1 MFRQIAICQI
11 IIFTLFLSL
20 PDTLRSAAIQSALSK
35 SFLFVVGQSAKP
47 SGLIVPNPSAL
58 QATAPR

>member
-1 MFRQIAICQI
+1 MFRQIKICQI

-35 SFLFVVGQSAKP
+35 SFLFVVGQSAKR
-47 SGLIVPNPSAL
+47 SDLIA
-58 QATAPR
+58 